1 MLENKVVRVRTE
13 AQERKESFIQMI
25 FWATCCVYLVHI
37 LMGCGGSTGWRVSFG
52 VSPVTAINDQATLV
66 KETKK
71 SPGVAQ

>member
-1 MLENKVVRVRTE
+1 MIQSDNVRKGSFLDVIIWAGLWVALLHVVLSQT
-13 AQERKESFIQMI
+13 
-25 FWATCCVYLVHI
+25 
-37 LMGCGGSTGWRVSFG
+37 GCGGSTGWRVSFG